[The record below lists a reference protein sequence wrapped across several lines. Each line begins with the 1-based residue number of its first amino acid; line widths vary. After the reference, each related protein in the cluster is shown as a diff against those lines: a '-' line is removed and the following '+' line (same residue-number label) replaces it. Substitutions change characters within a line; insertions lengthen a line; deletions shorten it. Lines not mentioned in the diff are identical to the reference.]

1 MSFNRRKVMEVE
13 KEGTVKFDD
22 GSVLNFVYYPN
33 KNTPNFSYDLDIAK
47 EKGEVKNFIVGWM
60 TRLLKSWD
68 VVDEAPQINAQNE
81 VMNGPD
87 GKPVMV
93 EVPVPIT
100 ADSIGDM
107 SNSVLDAL
115 FSAMID
121 GMKADP
127 QNGTPSR
134 GSFV

>member
-1 MSFNRRKVMEVE
+1 MEVE

-68 VVDEAPQINAQNE
+68 VVDEAQAADGVSTIE
-81 VMNGPD
+81 VD
-87 GKPVMV
+87 
-93 EVPVPIT
+93 VPIT

-107 SNSVLDAL
+107 SNNVLDAL
-115 FSAMID
+115 FTAMID

-127 QNGTPSR
+127 PNGAPSG